1 MNPSAMR
8 LIRFRSPSISSL
20 HSSAAL
26 PSPYIARSARSYHHQ
41 RRGQRPR
48 AVAALLPAARHQ
60 RLEADARLAADVQ
73 RADAL
78 GAVALVARDGHQ
90 VDVHRVHVQRELRKR
105 GNGEPTLPNIWAQS
119 VWKWTPCLR
128 QMAPISLSGW
138 TTPIS
143 LLTPMMETR
152 LVLSVIAFSKSSR
165 LMRPFFCT
173 GR

>member
-1 MNPSAMR
+1 MR

-90 VDVHRVHVQRELRKR
+90 VDVHRVHVHEHLGAVGVEVDAVLAADGADLFERLDHADFVVDAHD
-105 GNGEPTLPNIWAQS
+105 GD
-119 VWKWTPCLR
+119 
-128 QMAPISLSGW
+128 
-138 TTPIS
+138 
-143 LLTPMMETR
+143 ETG
-152 LVLSVIAFSKSSR
+152 LVCDRVF
-165 LMRPFFCT
+165 
-173 GR
+173 